1 MEISPISGI
10 RAFPAEKAP
19 QADLRPPALFDVT
32 ASAKPGDGSEQ
43 GSRRKAAGAEENDPE
58 DESAD
63 LMLDDEIESGSE
75 APEQIPA
82 RQIDY
87 FA

>member
-10 RAFPAEKAP
+10 LALPAEKAP
-19 QADLRPPALFDVT
+19 QADLRPSSFFDVI
-32 ASAKPGDGSEQ
+32 ASAKPGDESGQ

-63 LMLDDEIESGSE
+63 LMLDDEIESPGE
-75 APEQIPA
+75 AREQIPA